1 MAPNGT
7 ARPDARARG
16 ENSAAFAEYGFGN
29 SSRAFGSNST
39 AYAHDGNG
47 NIARALGNGA
57 EAEAEAGGNFP
68 AGQGSFNREI
78 RLDFNPNVD
87 HVAAARAKYA
97 R

>member
-1 MAPNGT
+1 MAANRT

-16 ENSAAFAEYGFGN
+16 EHSAAFAEYGFGN

-57 EAEAEAGGNFP
+57 EAEAGGNFP

-87 HVAAARAKYA
+87 HVAAAHAKYA
-97 R
+97 H